1 MIDGIVSGRL
11 LLDPKPMRT
20 QRGSPYLIAKMTA
33 YGYAMGAMKTR
44 DLNADL
50 IVFDKQAMEELAEY
64 RAGNFLTVCGIV
76 YPVQEPYLGAME
88 TVLKITVRFV
98 LTDYLKNQ
106 RKNDGDL
113 FRLIDRARK
122 S

>member
-20 QRGSPYLIAKMTA
+20 RRGSPYLIAKMTA

-76 YPVQEPYLGAME
+76 YPVQEPYLGATE

-113 FRLIDRARK
+113 FRLINRAK
-122 S
+122 KG

>member
-20 QRGSPYLIAKMTA
+20 WRGSPYLIAKMTA

-50 IVFDKQAMEELAEY
+50 ILFDKQAMEELAEY

>member
-20 QRGSPYLIAKMTA
+20 RRGSPYLIAKMSA
-33 YGYAMGAMKTR
+33 FGYATGAMKAR

-50 IVFDKQAMEELAEY
+50 IVFDRRAMAELAEY

-76 YPVQEPYLGAME
+76 CPVQEPYLGAME

-98 LTDYLKNQ
+98 LKDYLKNQ

-113 FRLIDRARK
+113 FRLIDRARNG
-122 S
+122 

>member
-76 YPVQEPYLGAME
+76 CPVQEPYLGAME

-122 S
+122 G